1 MDFSAVSKKLR
12 DMANRFRT
20 GWTWIMVGDRR
31 VGWVSS
37 PATVHW
43 LGKPHRVLGWESDW
57 LGSTGNGCV
66 WAQSTLLASRNYLDG
81 LGDSPNT
88 LFPYLLADIYH
99 WP

>member
-20 GWTWIMVGDRR
+20 GWTWIMVGDRH

-43 LGKPHRVLGWESDW
+43 FENLTESS
-57 LGSTGNGCV
+57 GGNPIGLD
-66 WAQSTLLASRNYLDG
+66 LLAMAAFG
-81 LGDSPNT
+81 LSQLCLLVAIFWMGYGIFRMLCSP
-88 LFPYLLADIYH
+88 IS
-99 WP
+99 